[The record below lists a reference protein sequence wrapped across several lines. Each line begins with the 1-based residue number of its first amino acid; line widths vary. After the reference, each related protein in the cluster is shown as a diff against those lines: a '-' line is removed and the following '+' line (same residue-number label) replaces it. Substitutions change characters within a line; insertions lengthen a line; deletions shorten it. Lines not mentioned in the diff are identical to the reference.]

1 MKYVFKDSQDV
12 VYIVDDNKHKRF
24 SKALYKDLA
33 AKLPTVKLSFPFVG
47 SSLIIDSY
55 GAINQYNLVININ
68 DGYIYNRMGIGYK
81 LSNAVKIS
89 LN

>member
-1 MKYVFKDSQDV
+1 MKYVFKDSRGII
-12 VYIVDDNKHKRF
+12 YIVDDNKHKRF

-55 GAINQYNLVININ
+55 GAINQYNLVNNIS
-68 DGYIYNRMGIGYK
+68 DGYIYNRMGIGYQISSAVK
-81 LSNAVKIS
+81 LS